1 MVKTLTITVGVVMAL
16 SGALFTFQGLGL
28 IKGSA
33 MTGVQ
38 LWAILG
44 PIIAGLGVALAY
56 VGFASARS

>member
-1 MVKTLTITVGVVMAL
+1 MVKTLTITVGVVMVL

-28 IKGSA
+28 IKGSS

-38 LWAILG
+38 MWAILG

-56 VGFASARS
+56 VGLASARS

>member
-1 MVKTLTITVGVVMAL
+1 VMAL